1 MRCEF
6 LKPVWFKEKIGSVT
20 AQCLVTLTLQQLSS
34 NVDGGIISFKKKKA
48 LLRYDVLT
56 IKSVHLFKVYKSV
69 IFNKFIELCIITIIQ
84 F

>member
-34 NVDGGIISFKKKKA
+34 NVDGGIISFKKKKK
-48 LLRYDVLT
+48 LY
-56 IKSVHLFKVYKSV
+56 
-69 IFNKFIELCIITIIQ
+69 
-84 F
+84 